1 MQYRN
6 DIFIIDLR
14 FEILSMLQSIAFKN
28 AMWIKYSQDFYIDKL
43 REQINMNSEVVG
55 EIITFL
61 GDKDL
66 RFSKLA
72 QIVTAM
78 DEDSNLDI
86 KYLENNGYDI
96 SKIKTFEVLIKKLFE
111 ENNITDFYIKW
122 EEFYTNKLK
131 NISDFLKDIDMND
144 IYNFY
149 GYKIGDFKIVVSFIS
164 GNFGIRYNN
173 NLYCYKFFKL
183 DQDFN
188 LIFKKTIIP
197 FIYHEFSHPYVSEI
211 ISKHSNK
218 LSFVENHYNA
228 IFNEKLSPY
237 RDVNGLLEEIIVRAN
252 EIYLSKKYMD
262 EDSKNYYIQ
271 KQVDNNIYYFRELI
285 NLYEINFNKYSIFER
300 FFVNEIIPYY
310 LIKFNK

>member
-55 EIITFL
+55 KIITFL
-61 GDKDL
+61 SDKDL
-66 RFSKLA
+66 QFSKLA

-144 IYNFY
+144 IYTFY
-149 GYKIGDFKIVVSFIS
+149 GHKIGDSKIVVSFIS

-218 LSFVENHYNA
+218 LSFVENHYNE

-237 RDVNGLLEEIIVRAN
+237 RDANGLLEEIIVRAN
-252 EIYLSKKYMD
+252 EIYLSKM
-262 EDSKNYYIQ
+262 
-271 KQVDNNIYYFRELI
+271 
-285 NLYEINFNKYSIFER
+285 LYLLKLTS
-300 FFVNEIIPYY
+300 
-310 LIKFNK
+310 